1 MELPLDLKM
10 MMDER
15 NSEEVNHADNTAE
28 ALQGESSKMLP
39 GQILSASQLQMVAN
53 SQGMNATRGYSS
65 TNEVSTLHHSHRLH
79 SELQQHG
86 NSTTSI
92 SSIPSSNS
100 IPANLISSLPLLT
113 SQQIATSGIAM
124 STVNSTA
131 HLRSPPSYSSV
142 SCSSADAG
150 GYSDTMCA
158 SNNGDNSRNIQDMLN
173 YTSDSTGTFTTTTTT
188 IHQCLEC
195 SIGFI
200 SRRAYEAHM
209 ASHSNKPASQGNVG
223 REDNMPIMV
232 LMDQSSDSAH
242 LPHYSLPTSSHSHQL
257 HQSSRTSPSLSIQSM
272 TSHVLN
278 QNVPSSHHPV
288 NTSQINLSKPL
299 SSQNFHAPINSL
311 LPTTSSHLQPI
322 TSSHLEPINAF
333 HQQQIMVQQPENG
346 ASVASK
352 GLDGSPDQGFAV
364 NCSADMASMSSS
376 TGNTD
381 GNVLRRSAAPL
392 NFSHSN
398 LSYNQQQQ
406 QQILKLPEVS
416 VSGGCI
422 GDSNSVMMT
431 TSIDGSTAGTS
442 YIVAATDLH
451 QLQQSGGQLLVQNSS
466 ASRQERTT
474 AMRQLPLVSQQNQT
488 AVLQSE
494 AQQAHNNSTQQP
506 LGATNSRFLSSM
518 GQQMCNKRSQNLSSQ
533 LTSDKGRIS
542 APGGA
547 ANEPAKTAP
556 YDRPFKCDQCTASFI
571 EQSECEE
578 HRRKHSGDGP
588 FTCEDCHFSFMYK
601 SHYKSHKSRCEKKR
615 ATMTPQPG
623 NLIKPPATPSIKREF
638 PTHESLKGN
647 LPNTRRRTART
658 LTDRYSR
665 NNAVQSG
672 ANQQLAA
679 REEDIK
685 YNISQEAEELAADDP
700 GMVARAAV
708 GTAQPTTSH
717 SVLKKPF
724 IATKIKKE
732 SELNAFN
739 PVKPSF
745 KRLKHQHNAARP
757 FECDLCD
764 ASFTTVEDLESHS
777 QKHSSDGPY
786 RCDSCQYLYLYRRLY
801 DAHKRKCKKSR
812 SRKDG
817 PVGMPSQTTP
827 RNQQQHN
834 QQMQQQ
840 QQQQP
845 SVTLHVDQSNQ
856 VQFLPH
862 VLPQTQ
868 SALHLQNDQQQQHG
882 QHLMLIEHPPTSTN
896 KSLQARSLE
905 IQTAPMSTNNHDNAT
920 NHQQQ
925 HLQPMEITGLG
936 NGPTFLLGGQGA
948 AGGLLDG
955 QQLQLHTLHG
965 TGVQVLELRG
975 DELVAVTAGDG
986 MRDGEG
992 VKYEIVQTLDPSSVP
1007 HIMNLL
1013 KKGSLGPTIA
1023 Q

>member
-1 MELPLDLKM
+1 
-10 MMDER
+10 
-15 NSEEVNHADNTAE
+15 
-28 ALQGESSKMLP
+28 
-39 GQILSASQLQMVAN
+39 
-53 SQGMNATRGYSS
+53 
-65 TNEVSTLHHSHRLH
+65 
-79 SELQQHG
+79 
-86 NSTTSI
+86 
-92 SSIPSSNS
+92 
-100 IPANLISSLPLLT
+100 
-113 SQQIATSGIAM
+113 
-124 STVNSTA
+124 
-131 HLRSPPSYSSV
+131 
-142 SCSSADAG
+142 
-150 GYSDTMCA
+150 
-158 SNNGDNSRNIQDMLN
+158 
-173 YTSDSTGTFTTTTTT
+173 
-188 IHQCLEC
+188 
-195 SIGFI
+195 
-200 SRRAYEAHM
+200 
-209 ASHSNKPASQGNVG
+209 
-223 REDNMPIMV
+223 
-232 LMDQSSDSAH
+232 
-242 LPHYSLPTSSHSHQL
+242 
-257 HQSSRTSPSLSIQSM
+257 
-272 TSHVLN
+272 
-278 QNVPSSHHPV
+278 
-288 NTSQINLSKPL
+288 
-299 SSQNFHAPINSL
+299 
-311 LPTTSSHLQPI
+311 
-322 TSSHLEPINAF
+322 
-333 HQQQIMVQQPENG
+333 MVQQPENG

-817 PVGMPSQTTP
+817 PV
-827 RNQQQHN
+827 
-834 QQMQQQ
+834 
-840 QQQQP
+840 
-845 SVTLHVDQSNQ
+845 
-856 VQFLPH
+856 
-862 VLPQTQ
+862 
-868 SALHLQNDQQQQHG
+868 
-882 QHLMLIEHPPTSTN
+882 
-896 KSLQARSLE
+896 ARSLE